1 MKYVLKKI
9 ITLLLALAARA
20 VVHRYHPRVVM
31 VTGSVGKTSTKDAV
45 AAVLKTRFFTRKSE
59 KSFNSEFGVPFTILG
74 VGNPWSDPFAWFS
87 VAKSA
92 LALLLLPNHYPNL
105 LVLEAAADK
114 PGDLARILKIVTPD
128 MCVVTR
134 LPEVPVHVEAYASPE
149 AVREEEFSPVYA
161 LRVAAPLIVS
171 ADDPY
176 ALEYAMRTSARLI
189 LYGIGGDAAVRLD
202 DIDFYTEGEKVA
214 GMRTK
219 ARLCEESREYV
230 VRGAVGTTQLLPI
243 AAALAAA
250 SAFEIPLAEAL
261 EALRGYEPPPGR
273 CRLLAGKHGSVIID
287 DSYNSSPAAVEEA
300 LATLKAFPLP
310 AGRQGMPGRRI
321 AVLGDMLELGR
332 YSVLEH
338 ERLAPVVSASADL
351 IATVGIR
358 ARAFASAPGSAEVV
372 QYESSRAAAAAL
384 PGLVREGDVI
394 LVKGSQSI
402 RTERVVEALLADPAD
417 AVKLV
422 RQEQKWKRKP

>member
-1 MKYVLKKI
+1 MKHILKTI
-9 ITLLLALAARA
+9 ITFFLALAARA

-45 AAVLKTRFFTRKSE
+45 AAVLTTRFFTRKSE

-74 VGNPWSDPFAWFS
+74 VENPWSNPFAWFS

-92 LALLLLPNHYPNL
+92 LALLLLQNHYPNL
-105 LVLEAAADK
+105 LVLEVGADK

-161 LRVAAPLIVS
+161 LRAAAPLIVS

-189 LYGIGGDAAVRLD
+189 LYGTGGDAAVRLD

-214 GMRTK
+214 GMRAK
-219 ARLCEESREYV
+219 ARLCEESREYIV
-230 VRGAVGTTQLLPI
+230 KGAVGTTQLLPI
-243 AAALAAA
+243 AAALAVA

-261 EALRGYEPPPGR
+261 EALQGYESPPGR

-300 LATLKAFPLP
+300 LATLKAFPN
-310 AGRQGMPGRRI
+310 ARRRI

-338 ERLAPVVSASADL
+338 ERLAPVVSASANL

-402 RTERVVEALLADPAD
+402 RTERIVEALLADPAD

>member
-45 AAVLKTRFFTRKSE
+45 AAVLATRFYVRKSE
-59 KSFNSEFGVPFTILG
+59 GNLNTEFGVPFTIFGTTVPHPLH
-74 VGNPWSDPFAWFS
+74 NPFAWLK
-87 VAKSA
+87 VVKNA

-105 LVLEAAADK
+105 LVLEVGADK
-114 PGDLARILKIVTPD
+114 PGDLARILKIVAPD
-128 MCVVTR
+128 MVVVTR

-149 AVREEEFSPVYA
+149 AVREEEFSPAYA
-161 LRVAAPLIVS
+161 LRTAAPLIVS

-189 LYGIGGDAAVRLD
+189 LYGTGEDAAARLD
-202 DIDFYTEGEKVA
+202 GIDFYTEGEKVA
-214 GMRTK
+214 GMRAN
-219 ARLCEESREYV
+219 ARLREESQEYV
-230 VRGAVGTTQLLPI
+230 VRGTVGTTQLLPI
-243 AAALAAA
+243 AAALAVA

-261 EALRGYEPPPGR
+261 EALQGYESPPGR

-300 LATLKAFPLP
+300 LATLKAFP
-310 AGRQGMPGRRI
+310 QVKRRI

-372 QYESSRAAAAAL
+372 QYESSRAAAAAAAL

-402 RTERVVEALLADPAD
+402 RTERIVEALLADPAD